1 VRRDVATRMLV
12 IANGL
17 SFMLNLPITTTQL
30 NMDEYD
36 KLTAHDNAE
45 SIVISNAKRGAVG

>member
-1 VRRDVATRMLV
+1 MLV

-17 SFMLNLPITTTQL
+17 SFMLNLPTTTTQL